1 MFLIGDK
8 VVHPM
13 HGAGI
18 IERITH
24 ERLDSRVSS
33 YYVFRMPAGGLVL
46 KIPTDACCQIGLRC
60 LSTAEH
66 ICQVLSAIPTLE
78 VQMSS
83 NWNQRYR
90 DNLARLKSG
99 DLLEVG
105 SSDALHPV
113 DAIVSR
119 ATCFEKNGLEING
132 VVDSSDPIQLNS
144 GVCSFTG
151 KGSGY
156 NTCLLYTSPSP
167 RDRG

>member
-24 ERLDSRVSS
+24 ERLGSRVSS

-46 KIPTDACCQIGLRC
+46 KIPIDACCQIGLRC

-99 DLLEVG
+99 DLLEVAWVIKEIG
-105 SSDALHPV
+105 
-113 DAIVSR
+113 R
-119 ATCFEKNGLEING
+119 ASCRER
-132 VVDSSDPIQLNS
+132 V
-144 GVCSFTG
+144 
-151 KGSGY
+151 
-156 NTCLLYTSPSP
+156 
-167 RDRG
+167 

>member
-24 ERLDSRVSS
+24 ERLGSRVSS

-46 KIPTDACCQIGLRC
+46 KIPIDACCQIGLRC

-99 DLLEVG
+99 DLLEVARVIKG
-105 SSDALHPV
+105 LMWRDHRRACPTASAKCSTAPSRSS
-113 DAIVSR
+113 
-119 ATCFEKNGLEING
+119 
-132 VVDSSDPIQLNS
+132 
-144 GVCSFTG
+144 
-151 KGSGY
+151 
-156 NTCLLYTSPSP
+156 SP
-167 RDRG
+167 RWCWWRERTITPLWSSGSTKP

>member
-24 ERLDSRVSS
+24 ERLGSRVSS

-46 KIPTDACCQIGLRC
+46 KIPIDACCQIGLRC

-90 DNLARLKSG
+90 DNLDKLREGNIFSVADVVKCLNRREHEKGLSAGERKMLATARQV
-99 DLLEVG
+99 LL
-105 SSDALHPV
+105 A
-113 DAIVSR
+113 
-119 ATCFEKNGLEING
+119 EI
-132 VVDSSDPIQLNS
+132 STA
-144 GVCSFTG
+144 CG
-151 KGSGY
+151 KEESERLP
-156 NTCLLYTSPSP
+156 LL
-167 RDRG
+167 GG

>member
-24 ERLDSRVSS
+24 ERLGSRVSS

-46 KIPTDACCQIGLRC
+46 KIPIDACCQIDLRC

-99 DLLEVG
+99 DLLEVAWVIKG
-105 SSDALHPV
+105 LMWRDHRRGLSNGERKMLHSAKQILISEVVLVEGTDDYPAV
-113 DAIVSR
+113 EQR
-119 ATCFEKNGLEING
+119 INEAMMLG
-132 VVDSSDPIQLNS
+132 A
-144 GVCSFTG
+144 
-151 KGSGY
+151 
-156 NTCLLYTSPSP
+156 
-167 RDRG
+167 

>member
-24 ERLDSRVSS
+24 ERLGSRVSS

-46 KIPTDACCQIGLRC
+46 KIPIDACCQIGLRC

-83 NWNQRYR
+83 SRSPLFSR
-90 DNLARLKSG
+90 ARL
-99 DLLEVG
+99 
-105 SSDALHPV
+105 
-113 DAIVSR
+113 SR
-119 ATCFEKNGLEING
+119 
-132 VVDSSDPIQLNS
+132 
-144 GVCSFTG
+144 
-151 KGSGY
+151 
-156 NTCLLYTSPSP
+156 
-167 RDRG
+167 